1 MRIFDSD
8 ENEQFEANE
17 KRMLMK
23 RGLGKDRRREER
35 GEKREERGER
45 REGRR
50 REMR

>member
-35 GEKREERGER
+35 GERERERER